1 MEKNLL
7 CVYTILNLTNFLFF
21 EVWNIFDVLLLTTI
35 DQGILRSFQVS
46 IFIKAL
52 ILLQHL
58 ETSGHIYG
66 KRELFR
72 GK

>member
-7 CVYTILNLTNFLFF
+7 CVYTILNLTSFLFF